1 MNRMNPQ
8 ERRQRKYRRP
18 ARAEDRLPSSFLAVR
33 FHTDIWMM
41 DVPKK
46 SGFKFKTE
54 KMPIAG
60 PLSVT
65 GYPRYPSQVKEL
77 KDSRVTW
84 H

>member
-33 FHTDIWMM
+33 SHTDIWMM

-60 PLSVT
+60 LSVT
-65 GYPRYPSQVKEL
+65 GYPRNGGPLPESSE
-77 KDSRVTW
+77 
-84 H
+84 